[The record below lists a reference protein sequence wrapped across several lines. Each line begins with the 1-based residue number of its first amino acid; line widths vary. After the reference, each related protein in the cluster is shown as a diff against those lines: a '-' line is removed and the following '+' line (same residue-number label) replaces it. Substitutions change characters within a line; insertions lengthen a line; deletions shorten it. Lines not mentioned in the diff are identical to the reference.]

1 MKIARFDDGRLG
13 IVEGD
18 EILDVSAVL
27 EALPARRWPLPR
39 GDDFI
44 AHLPALAPAI
54 EAAAAAGAPR
64 RRLDAVTLLSPVAN
78 PGKIIAAP
86 VNYHAHVDE
95 SNVDEML
102 HHGGEIHPIDR
113 YALFLKATS
122 ALVGP
127 GEGIV
132 VDRPDRRTDHEIELA
147 LVIGSGGRNI
157 AAANALDHVAGY
169 TMGLDITIRGTEDR
183 SYRKSLDS
191 FAVLGPWLVTA
202 DEFGDPSDVTIALE
216 VNGEGRQK
224 ANTRDLIWSIP
235 KIIEVA
241 SHAYT
246 LDPGDVIY
254 TGTPDGVGPI
264 APGDTITARIDRI
277 GEMRVAVRGGR
288 EERR

>member
-1 MKIARFDDGRLG
+1 MKIARFNGGRVG
-13 IVEGD
+13 VVEGD
-18 EILDVSAVL
+18 HLLDVTAVL
-27 EALPARRWPLPR
+27 EALPSRRWPLPR

-44 AHLPALAPAI
+44 AHLPALIPAI
-54 EAAAAAGAPR
+54 EAMMAGAEHV
-64 RRLDAVTLLSPVAN
+64 RLADVKLLSPVAN

-95 SNVDEML
+95 ANVDEML
-102 HHGGEIHPIDR
+102 HHGATVHPIDR

-132 VDRPDRRTDHEIELA
+132 VDRPERRTDHEVELA
-147 LVIGSGGRNI
+147 LVIGRGGRNI
-157 AAANALDHVAGY
+157 AAADALDFIAGY
-169 TMGLDITIRGTEDR
+169 AIGLDITLRGTEDR
-183 SYRKSLDS
+183 SYRKSLDT

-202 DEFGDPSDVTIALE
+202 DELGNPSDVAVALE
-216 VNGEGRQK
+216 VNGETRQS
-224 ANTRDLIWSIP
+224 ANTRDLIWSVP

-241 SHAYT
+241 SAAFT

-264 APGDTITARIDRI
+264 APGDVVTARIERI
-277 GEMRVAVRGGR
+277 GEMRVTVRGV
-288 EERR
+288 

>member
-1 MKIARFDDGRLG
+1 MKIARFNGGRVG
-13 IVEGD
+13 VVEGD
-18 EILDVSAVL
+18 HLRDVTAVL
-27 EALPARRWPLPR
+27 ESLPSRRWPLPR

-44 AHLPALAPAI
+44 AHLPALIPAI
-54 EAAAAAGAPR
+54 EAMMAGAER
-64 RRLDAVTLLSPVAN
+64 VRLADVKLLSPVAN

-95 SNVDEML
+95 ANVDEML
-102 HHGGEIHPIDR
+102 HHGATVHPIDR

-132 VDRPDRRTDHEIELA
+132 VDRPERRTDHEVELA
-147 LVIGSGGRNI
+147 AVIGRGGRDI
-157 AAANALDHVAGY
+157 AAVDALDFVAGY
-169 TMGLDITIRGTEDR
+169 AIGLDITLRGTEDR

-202 DEFGDPSDVTIALE
+202 DEFGNPSEAAVALE
-216 VNGEGRQK
+216 VNGEMRQS
-224 ANTRDLIWSIP
+224 ANTRDLIWSVP

-241 SHAYT
+241 SHAFT
-246 LDPGDVIY
+246 LDPGDVIF

-264 APGDTITARIDRI
+264 APGDVITARIERI
-277 GEMRVAVRGGR
+277 GEMRVAVRGG
-288 EERR
+288 

>member
-1 MKIARFDDGRLG
+1 MKIARFNGGRVG
-13 IVEGD
+13 VVEGD
-18 EILDVSAVL
+18 HLRDVTAVL
-27 EALPARRWPLPR
+27 EALPSRRWPLPR

-44 AHLPALAPAI
+44 AHLPALIPAI
-54 EAAAAAGAPR
+54 EAMMAGAEHV
-64 RRLDAVTLLSPVAN
+64 RLADVKLLSPVPN

-95 SNVDEML
+95 ANVDEML
-102 HHGGEIHPIDR
+102 HHGATVHPIDR

-132 VDRPDRRTDHEIELA
+132 VDRPDRRTDHEVELA
-147 LVIGSGGRNI
+147 AVIGRGGRNI
-157 AAANALDHVAGY
+157 AAVDALDFVAGY
-169 TMGLDITIRGTEDR
+169 AIGLDITLRGTEDR

-202 DEFGDPSDVTIALE
+202 DEFGNPSEAAVALE
-216 VNGEGRQK
+216 VNGEMRQS
-224 ANTRDLIWSIP
+224 ANTRDLIWSVP

-241 SHAYT
+241 SHAFT
-246 LDPGDVIY
+246 LDPGDVIF

-264 APGDTITARIDRI
+264 APGDVIIARIERI
-277 GEMRVAVRGGR
+277 GEMRVAVRGG
-288 EERR
+288 

>member
-1 MKIARFDDGRLG
+1 MKIARFNGGRVG
-13 IVEGD
+13 VVEGD
-18 EILDVSAVL
+18 HLRDVTAVL
-27 EALPARRWPLPR
+27 EALPSRRWPLPR

-44 AHLPALAPAI
+44 AHLPALIPAI
-54 EAAAAAGAPR
+54 EAMMAGAEHV
-64 RRLDAVTLLSPVAN
+64 RLADVKLLSPVPN

-95 SNVDEML
+95 ANVDEML
-102 HHGGEIHPIDR
+102 HHGATVHPIDR

-132 VDRPDRRTDHEIELA
+132 VDRPERRTDHEVELA
-147 LVIGSGGRNI
+147 AVIGRGGRDI
-157 AAANALDHVAGY
+157 AAVDALDFVAGY
-169 TMGLDITIRGTEDR
+169 AIGLDITLRGTEDR

-202 DEFGDPSDVTIALE
+202 DEFGNPSEAAVALE
-216 VNGEGRQK
+216 VNGEMRQS
-224 ANTRDLIWSIP
+224 ANTRDLIWSVP

-241 SHAYT
+241 SHAFT
-246 LDPGDVIY
+246 LDPGDVIF

-264 APGDTITARIDRI
+264 APGDVIIARIERI
-277 GEMRVAVRGGR
+277 GEMCVAVRGG
-288 EERR
+288 